1 MAYSGIFM
9 KIITIRLIIFER
21 NDLSS
26 IILTLIAISLFI
38 IGKYSDGWGFMFYIS
53 IEITLYGLAYFFVHD
68 IFIHQR
74 FKLFMRRD
82 NFYFPALRKAH
93 KVYRKHRGKQ
103 KANVLVC
110 YSCP

>member
-38 IGKYSDGWGFMFYIS
+38 LGKYIDGLGFMFNIS
-53 IEITLYGLAYFFVHD
+53 IEITLYGLAYFFYM
-68 IFIHQR
+68 IFLSISD
-74 FKLFMRRD
+74 L
-82 NFYFPALRKAH
+82 
-93 KVYRKHRGKQ
+93 
-103 KANVLVC
+103 
-110 YSCP
+110 SCSCVETTFTSQH